1 MLPLVAGLT
10 LFLGTHAFTMDRG
23 DRARLIERLGDG
35 RYKLA
40 YSLLSLA
47 GILLISY
54 GFGLYRREGW
64 IPVWSPPVW
73 TRHLSL
79 LLTWAAF
86 VALAA
91 AYLPGRIKGALKHP
105 MLAAVK
111 IWALSHLLANG
122 DLGSILMFGSF
133 LAWAVAARISIKRRP
148 DEVRQHGGP
157 VAAPAGWRNDA
168 LALGVGTAVWFVFAR
183 WLHPSWIGV
192 AVWPGT

>member
-23 DRARLIERLGDG
+23 DRARLIDRMGEG

-40 YSLLSLA
+40 YTTLSVV

-54 GFGLYRREGW
+54 GFGLYRRDGW
-64 IPVWSPPVW
+64 IEVWSPPVW

-122 DLGSILMFGSF
+122 DLGSILLFGSF
-133 LAWAVAARISIKRRP
+133 LAWAVAARISLKRRP
-148 DEVRQHGGP
+148 DEVRAHGGP
-157 VAAPAGWRNDA
+157 AAAPAGFRNDA
-168 LALGVGTAVWFVFAR
+168 LALGIGTAAWFVFAR
-183 WLHPSWIGV
+183 WLHPSWIGF